1 MRLRGGLSGVLL
13 VALISVVSAPI
24 AHADG
29 GTLVCDDKGR
39 CKVVA
44 DTSGTDPNRSL
55 TGNGN
60 GSGTG
65 SGTTTPDPCKYAAA
79 VPTPPAGDPRWGGED
94 STKGVLYAMSCP
106 DAINV
111 MNQNLVY
118 AFVRYVYSPTGTPPQ
133 AVVPD
138 PLVVAQKAISEL
150 NIPEPAVSFGPDA
163 AKIAANY
170 WTYLWVNN
178 AQQKIATAT
187 AGPVTVTATASL
199 TSVLYSMGEPMSAA
213 DLSISSAPFTC
224 QGAGVDPGTSVDVTV
239 SPPAGSCAYMF
250 HVRSTAART
259 NGLGSW
265 PVTATATWT
274 VVWTSN
280 IGVGGTVTPPTRA
293 STTQVRVGAWGT
305 VIVANGSD
313 GPTG

>member
-1 MRLRGGLSGVLL
+1 MRLRGGLLGAL
-13 VALISVVSAPI
+13 VIALISVVLPPI
-24 AHADG
+24 ASADG

-39 CKVVA
+39 CRVVA
-44 DTSGTDPNRSL
+44 DTSGSSP
-55 TGNGN
+55 TGSPIGS

-65 SGTTTPDPCKYAAA
+65 SGSTVPDPCKYDAV
-79 VPTPPAGDPRWGGED
+79 VPTPPVGDPRWGGDD

-106 DAINV
+106 DAINLGT
-111 MNQNLVY
+111 QNLVY
-118 AFVRYVYSPTGTPPQ
+118 TFVRYVYTPAGTAPQ

-138 PLVVAQKAISEL
+138 PVVVAQQAISAL
-150 NIPEPAVSFGPDA
+150 NIPEPAVSVGPDA
-163 AKIAANY
+163 ARIAANY
-170 WTYLWVNN
+170 WTYLWVSN
-178 AQQKIATAT
+178 AQQKTATAT

-199 TSVLYSMGEPMSAA
+199 TSVLYSMGEPASAA
-213 DLSISSAPFTC
+213 DLSTPSAPFTC
-224 QGAGVDPGTSVDVTV
+224 QGAGVDPGSAADVTV
-239 SPPAGSCAYMF
+239 TPPAGSCAYMF

-259 NGLGSW
+259 NGSGSW

-280 IGVGGTVTPPTRA
+280 IGVGGTVTPPARA

-305 VIVANGSD
+305 VIVANGSN

>member
-1 MRLRGGLSGVLL
+1 MRIRGGVVSVLI
-13 VALISVVSAPI
+13 VALANIVLAPI

-29 GTLVCDDKGR
+29 GTLVCDDQGF
-39 CKVVA
+39 CTVVA
-44 DTSGTDPNRSL
+44 DTTGTDPNGSPTR
-55 TGNGN
+55 NGN

-138 PLVVAQKAISEL
+138 PVVVAQKAISEL

-178 AQQKIATAT
+178 AQQKTATAT
-187 AGPVTVTATASL
+187 AGPVTVTATATL
-199 TSVLYSMGEPMSAA
+199 TSVLYSMGEPVSAA
-213 DLSISSAPFTC
+213 DLSTPSAPFTC
-224 QGAGVDPGTSVDVTV
+224 QGAGVDPGTSVNITAI
-239 SPPAGSCAYMF
+239 SPAGSCAYMF

-259 NGLGSW
+259 NGLG
-265 PVTATATWT
+265 
-274 VVWTSN
+274 TSN
-280 IGVGGTVTPPTRA
+280 IGVGGTGAPPTRA